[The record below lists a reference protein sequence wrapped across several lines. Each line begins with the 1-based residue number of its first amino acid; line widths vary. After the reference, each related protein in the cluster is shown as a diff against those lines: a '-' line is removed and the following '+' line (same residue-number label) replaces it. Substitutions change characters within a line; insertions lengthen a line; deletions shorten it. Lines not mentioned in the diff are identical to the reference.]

1 MKVCK
6 VTRLSLPFL
15 FATLFASAESRV
27 VSLQASDGVNLK
39 ASYASPGR
47 EGPAMLLIHQCNM
60 DRSSW
65 SGISDDMVASGIH
78 VLALDLRGF
87 GESGGEGLA
96 AGFPNLLRKSA
107 GAAAL
112 AFDYLV

>member
-6 VTRLSLPFL
+6 VTRLSFPSYSPP
-15 FATLFASAESRV
+15 LFASAESRV

-60 DRSSW
+60 DKR
-65 SGISDDMVASGIH
+65 
-78 VLALDLRGF
+78 VLGRGF
-87 GESGGEGLA
+87 PMIWLQVVSMSC
-96 AGFPNLLRKSA
+96 P
-107 GAAAL
+107 
-112 AFDYLV
+112 